1 MSVVPETLV
10 WGLAGGGVGG
20 VDLHLA
26 GGEVGGELV
35 EEDYVWQTAC
45 ASLQEVTSLVRF
57 LVKHHHVTGNP
68 TSRTPHFRNTVS
80 E

>member
-1 MSVVPETLV
+1 MSVPETLV
-10 WGLAGGGVGG
+10 WGLAGGGGG
-20 VDLHLA
+20 LA
-26 GGEVGGELV
+26 GDGGEMV